1 VSKSHPPELIYY
13 GRNSGVIGLT
23 EGELYKTVSENE
35 IASYGYDK
43 VTTALL

>member
-13 GRNSGVIGLT
+13 GRHSGVIGLT
-23 EGELYKTVSENE
+23 NGELYKTAPENE

-43 VTTALL
+43 VCTALF